1 MSVILRKKDC
11 AYLKRNTR
19 CIYLLKELF
28 YLSLVSEKD
37 IQLLFHH
44 YKSNLCPE
52 DDWRYVYSS
61 PEAGLEDDKEHFVS
75 AFGLEEDDLSNEVMC
90 DLEDKS
96 VNSISF
102 LDFALGLDATIR
114 MGKPIDKL
122 RLLFQTIDHDS
133 DSKVTVSDFS
143 SMMIYHIPRNK
154 ERTMEGNMIEF
165 YTRVKKYLPMIDI
178 KEPNV
183 LTFDEC
189 YRLTKEMKVLN
200 EIIINPYYLV
210 QGLYKRDKKKI
221 HLVITSENINEEF
234 NKYNN
239 KSINKMNSE
248 STVKRKSE
256 SKSNESIIEDRLS
269 ESDIYE

>member
-1 MSVILRKKDC
+1 MYIIFV
-11 AYLKRNTR
+11 
-19 CIYLLKELF
+19 LF
-28 YLSLVSEKD
+28 RFLVSEKD

-44 YKSNLCPE
+44 YKSNLCPD
-52 DDWRYVYSS
+52 DDWRYVYSC
-61 PEAGLEDDKEHFVS
+61 PEDGMEDDKDHFVS
-75 AFGLEEDDLSNEVMC
+75 AFSLEEDDLTNEVMC
-90 DLEDKS
+90 DLEEKS
-96 VNSISF
+96 TNSITF

-133 DSKVTVSDFS
+133 DSKVTVSEFS

-165 YTRVKKYLPMIDI
+165 YTRVKKYLPMIET
-178 KEPNV
+178 KEPNI

-200 EIIINPYYLV
+200 EIIISPYYLV

-221 HLVITSENINEEF
+221 HLVINSENKNEEF

-239 KSINKMNSE
+239 KNLNRINNENNIKD
-248 STVKRKSE
+248 KSE
-256 SKSNESIIEDRLS
+256 SKSNDSVIEDRLS
-269 ESDIYE
+269 ESDIFE